1 MRRRRRIPV
10 DDRGE
15 TLIELLVA
23 MLIMGTATVA
33 VVGGLGTAILMS
45 DVHRKQATIA
55 VYMDTYA
62 AKINGAVAL
71 ANGYK
76 DCAGTTSYGSYDP
89 GLPYKAKIESV
100 TFWNGTTYTKPCTI
114 GSDPGVQLLT
124 LHVWFEGVPRVD
136 RFMDIVIRKPC
147 RSMDSPCL

>member
-1 MRRRRRIPV
+1 VRGRRRISV

-55 VYMDTYA
+55 VFMDTYA
-62 AKINGAVAL
+62 AKINGAVAGT
-71 ANGYK
+71 NGYK
-76 DCAGTTSYGSYDP
+76 ECAGPTTYPSYDP

-100 TFWNGTTYTKPCTI
+100 RFWNGTTYATPCTI

-124 LHVWFEGVPRVD
+124 LHVWFEGIPRVD
-136 RFMDIVIRKPC
+136 RYMDIVIRRPC
-147 RSMDSPCL
+147 RATDAPCL

>member
-1 MRRRRRIPV
+1 GDGPLLRERTRLPVEAAHHSVRAGHHHRGRAGRGLRGGRHGVRDVRDLRAGEGLVRRRV
-10 DDRGE
+10 VATDDRGE

-76 DCAGTTSYGSYDP
+76 DCAGTTS
-89 GLPYKAKIESV
+89 
-100 TFWNGTTYTKPCTI
+100 
-114 GSDPGVQLLT
+114 
-124 LHVWFEGVPRVD
+124 
-136 RFMDIVIRKPC
+136 
-147 RSMDSPCL
+147 